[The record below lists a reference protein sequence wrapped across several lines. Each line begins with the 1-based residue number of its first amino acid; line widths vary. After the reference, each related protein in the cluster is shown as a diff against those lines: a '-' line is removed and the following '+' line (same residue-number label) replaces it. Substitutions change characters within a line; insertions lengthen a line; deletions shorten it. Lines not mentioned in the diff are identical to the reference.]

1 MGGLIPLLISGI
13 FIIITVGYF
22 RSLAQRK
29 DVTQQSAPAA
39 NDSDYV
45 YKLARLAQMSEY
57 EVFKKTAENW
67 PVTQAM
73 IENDFG
79 KYLDSQTAP
88 YYVSHFIRENKQHLD
103 EIRMPYFWQ

>member
-22 RSLAQRK
+22 RSLVQRK
-29 DVTQQSAPAA
+29 DVNQQSASMINEA
-39 NDSDYV
+39 DYL
-45 YKLARLAQMSEY
+45 YKIARLARTSEY
-57 EVFKKTAENW
+57 DVFEKSAENW

-73 IENDFG
+73 IENDFR

-88 YYVSHFIRENKQHLD
+88 YYVSHFIRENKKHVD
-103 EIRMPYFWQ
+103 ELRMPYFWQ